1 MPAQISEERKAWY
14 KIGLVMQ
21 IAGVCLFTLPFITI
35 IGVMILSALH
45 GGFEPKGIV
54 FVPIAFGIGF
64 IGFTLIAGGG
74 VVRGV
79 AARGKA
85 GSGLT
90 LDPEQARKDLEP
102 WSRMGGGVVKDA
114 LDEVGVDI
122 GQVGTQFMRGGDS
135 QPQKVVMIKC
145 AHCGKLNEEDSKFCQ
160 ECGKSF

>member
-1 MPAQISEERKAWY
+1 MSAQISEERKNWY

-21 IAGVCLFTLPFITI
+21 IAGMCLFTLPFVAIVL
-35 IGVMILSALH
+35 VMISSALD
-45 GGFEPKGIV
+45 GGFEPRGIV
-54 FVPIAFGIGF
+54 IVPIAFGIGF
-64 IGFTLIAGGG
+64 IGFALIAAGG

-114 LDEVGVDI
+114 LDEAGVDI
-122 GQVGTQFMRGGDS
+122 GQVGTQFMRGGAS
-135 QPQKVVMIKC
+135 EPQKVVMIKC
-145 AHCGKLNEEDSKFCQ
+145 THCGKLNDEDSKFCQ